1 MNNAIVNEAFVKTVA
16 QDKTIPALLTSLGK
30 YFTRGY
36 NAALSPRNEYSQSTA
51 AVQPPLKSA
60 EEMAALAQSIKAQLA
75 ACAKSLCGGLST
87 LEPLMRY
94 LEDDSKEISYDNIE
108 YLIKERIEGSE
119 KHNFLRTLITD
130 LNHCSTSQYSN
141 EHNKTLAMKI
151 LQKEL
156 CGHSFKS
163 FGDLNPQRHGNVFST
178 AEGREAFRTQILKIL
193 KDLKDDWHYTAAKAE
208 QHN

>member
-36 NAALSPRNEYSQSTA
+36 NAALSPRNEHSQSTA
-51 AVQPPLKSA
+51 AVQPPLKNA
-60 EEMAALAQSIKAQLA
+60 EEMAALAQSIKAQMT

-87 LEPLMRY
+87 LEPLIRY
-94 LEDDSKEISYDNIE
+94 LEDDSREISYDNIE
-108 YLIKERIEGSE
+108 YLINERIEGAK
-119 KHNFLRTLITD
+119 KHNFLRALITD
-130 LNHCSTSQYSN
+130 LYLCSTSENGDEY
-141 EHNKTLAMKI
+141 NKTLALNT

-156 CGHSFKS
+156 CGHPFKS